1 MTRAYLLV
9 RALVILAVLWL
20 VLPPELE
27 DEE

>member
-9 RALVILAVLWL
+9 RSLVILAVLWL